1 MRKRNVGLLAMSAI
15 GAMSLAACGGGDT
28 TTAASSAASGA
39 ASAASSAAG
48 GGTGKVGVIL
58 PDSASS
64 ARWETADRKFLDRRL
79 QGGRCRG

>member
-39 ASAASSAAG
+39 ALPPAPLPVAAWARSA
-48 GGTGKVGVIL
+48 
-58 PDSASS
+58 
-64 ARWETADRKFLDRRL
+64 
-79 QGGRCRG
+79 